1 MVLKQQMDLIGT
13 FCIVKNGN
21 VVVEYVDSPDNAS
34 DIIEEE
40 TANNDTQSDDE
51 TVENFNSEDLF

>member
-1 MVLKQQMDLIGT
+1 MKEFIEK
-13 FCIVKNGN
+13 FKEIKN
-21 VVVEYVDSPDNAS
+21 
-34 DIIEEE
+34 IIEEE

>member
-1 MVLKQQMDLIGT
+1 LRYVE
-13 FCIVKNGN
+13 
-21 VVVEYVDSPDNAS
+21 VEYVDSPDNAS

-51 TVENFNSEDLF
+51 TIENFNSEDLF